1 VNDSLTTP
9 YFSFEGKRGKE
20 AAEGMTAML
29 VLCSQGARFVSNGP
43 SLALVEILAI
53 DTYQEA
59 DYLAAKRL
67 ALSGTCGWHL
77 ESCEHVGHCEGG
89 CDAGR

>member
-1 VNDSLTTP
+1 
-9 YFSFEGKRGKE
+9 
-20 AAEGMTAML
+20 ML

-43 SLALVEILAI
+43 SLAVVEILAI

-67 ALSGTCGWHL
+67 ALSGT
-77 ESCEHVGHCEGG
+77 V
-89 CDAGR
+89 AGTW

>member
-1 VNDSLTTP
+1 MNDSLTTP

-20 AAEGMTAML
+20 AAEGLTALL
-29 VLCSQGARFVSNGP
+29 VLCSQGPRFVSNGP
-43 SLALVEILAI
+43 SLAVVEILAI

-67 ALSGTCGWHL
+67 ALSGTGGWHL
-77 ESCEHVGHCEGG
+77 ESCEYSGLC
-89 CDAGR
+89 